1 MAQLM
6 FRFQLYLYSV
16 LTAMWIFQYEPLMA
30 AKNVSTATSLQ
41 VLAIVQLVV
50 IGSILLYSSIL
61 ERSEH
66 RNSIIRSTLVLRIV
80 ISVLLFVVEVPTFFI
95 VGFLLYQVGAVGC
108 DIFYESLL
116 LEEVSK
122 KRLDFGKYRMFGS
135 LGYATS
141 GFLVS
146 GVLLLGF
153 EVPTLLLLSV
163 VINTILLFL
172 NLRTPFSTQGNPE
185 QSCSKKKTKLPLS
198 ALIFIFCC
206 AVVTTL
212 PGSFGYLFNGHL
224 REQFSLTL
232 HQVTLYVSIAVFI
245 GSCISEVSA
254 FYVVDRLIRKIGAKQ
269 VLFIGFLASILRW
282 GLAIVSPN
290 AVSFVATYLF
300 HGINFAFL
308 YVGFLNILKA
318 KLGNEVVGTLTM
330 RFTFIAN
337 LVGVGL
343 AQLYAL
349 SLESIGVRGILVSY
363 LLISLLALGFVGI
376 FYKKL
381 ISNNV

>member
-6 FRFQLYLYSV
+6 FRIQLYLYSV

-30 AKNVSTATSLQ
+30 AKNVSSATSLQ
-41 VLAIVQLVV
+41 VLTFVQLIV
-50 IGSILLYSSIL
+50 IGSILLYSGIL
-61 ERSEH
+61 ERSKH
-66 RNSIIRSTLVLRIV
+66 RNSVIRGTLILRII
-80 ISVLLFVVEVPTFFI
+80 ISALLFIVEFPTVFI
-95 VGFLLYQVGAVGC
+95 VGFLIYQVGAVGC

-116 LEEVSK
+116 LEEASK

-146 GVLLLGF
+146 GFLFLEF
-153 EVPTLLLLSV
+153 EVPILLILSV
-163 VINTILLFL
+163 VINFILLFL
-172 NLRTPFSTQGNPE
+172 NLKTPFSSRSSVEQGYD
-185 QSCSKKKTKLPLS
+185 KKKMKLPLS
-198 ALIFIFCC
+198 ALVFIFCC

-212 PGSFGYLFNGHL
+212 PGSFGYLFNGYL
-224 REQFSLTL
+224 REQFSLPL
-232 HQVTLYVSIAVFI
+232 QHVTLYVSVAVFI

-269 VLFIGFLASILRW
+269 VLFIGFLASIIRW
-282 GLAIVSPN
+282 ALAIVSPN

-308 YVGFLNILKA
+308 YIGFLTLLRA
-318 KLGNEVVGTLTM
+318 KLGNEIVGTLTM

-337 LVGVGL
+337 LIGVGL

-349 SLESIGVRGILVSY
+349 SLETIGVRGILVSY
-363 LLISLLALGFVGI
+363 LLISLFAFGFVVI
-376 FYKKL
+376 FYKRL
-381 ISNNV
+381 ASNNV

>member
-1 MAQLM
+1 M
-6 FRFQLYLYSV
+6 FRIQLYLYSV

-30 AKNVSTATSLQ
+30 AKNVSSATSLQ
-41 VLAIVQLVV
+41 VLTFVQLIV
-50 IGSILLYSSIL
+50 IGSILLYSGIL
-61 ERSEH
+61 ERSKH
-66 RNSIIRSTLVLRIV
+66 RNSVIRGTLILRII
-80 ISVLLFVVEVPTFFI
+80 ISALLFIVEFPTVFI
-95 VGFLLYQVGAVGC
+95 VGFLIYQVGAVGC

-116 LEEVSK
+116 LEEASK

-146 GVLLLGF
+146 GFLFL
-153 EVPTLLLLSV
+153 E
-163 VINTILLFL
+163 INFILLFL
-172 NLRTPFSTQGNPE
+172 NLKTPFSSRSSVEQGYD
-185 QSCSKKKTKLPLS
+185 KKKMKLPLS
-198 ALIFIFCC
+198 ALVFIFCC

-212 PGSFGYLFNGHL
+212 PGSFGYLFNGYL
-224 REQFSLTL
+224 REQFSLPL
-232 HQVTLYVSIAVFI
+232 QHVTLYVSVAVFI

-269 VLFIGFLASILRW
+269 VLFIGFLASIIRW
-282 GLAIVSPN
+282 ALAIVSPN

-308 YVGFLNILKA
+308 YIGFLTLLRA
-318 KLGNEVVGTLTM
+318 KLGNEIVGTLTM

-337 LVGVGL
+337 LIGVGL

-349 SLESIGVRGILVSY
+349 SLETIGVRGILVSY
-363 LLISLLALGFVGI
+363 LLISLFAFGFVVI
-376 FYKKL
+376 FYKRL
-381 ISNNV
+381 ASNNV